1 MKKLLILISLISIHL
16 HAQNGIS
23 FSVLHDGKLGLG
35 LDKKH
40 LNDRPTLDLIINMN
54 WEGKQ
59 FQHYYFAI
67 QTQFETANL
76 YDGYFK
82 RYSVHGIWNFNKLI
96 LDKLNIGM
104 GVGIGVI
111 HRERTDGLGNYSG
124 TIEIS
129 YPIFRDLSIINKNE
143 WVRRPDLATPKLGY
157 NFSIGLKYKP
167 IHL

>member
-1 MKKLLILISLISIHL
+1 MKKLLILISLIFFDL

-35 LDKKH
+35 LDEKH
-40 LNDRPTLDLIINMN
+40 KNDGPTLDLIVNMN

-59 FQHYYFAI
+59 FQQYYFAI

-76 YDGYFK
+76 YDGHFK
-82 RYSVHGIWNFNKLI
+82 RYSVHGIWNFNRLVV
-96 LDKLNIGM
+96 DRLNVGI
-104 GVGIGVI
+104 GVGIGAI
-111 HRERTDGLGNYSG
+111 HRDNSDGLGNYSF
-124 TIEIS
+124 TLEAS
-129 YPIFRDLSIINKNE
+129 YPIFKNFSAIIKNE

-157 NFSIGLKYKP
+157 NLGFGFTFKP